1 MIAAV
6 LFELLNSSFRI
17 GLSRDQAGLPTQ
29 GAKVEPC
36 VHGMC
41 ARKSWRRGQGGSSYR
56 IVSIVRKIVRIFKSP
71 FVKKLVE
78 NVRRWF
84 NSIDASFPPLKTVT
98 LIKVCCAEWN
108 LRLGEFFRVSNN
120 LRRFLLFLEY
130 RINCSTNNKNYRNI
144 SDSYICEVSYSILWI
159 DLKISSTCYFF

>member
-71 FVKKLVE
+71 LVKKLVE
-78 NVRRWF
+78 NVRRRF

-108 LRLGEFFRVSNN
+108 LRLSEFFRVSNN
-120 LRRFLLFLEY
+120 LRRFLLF
-130 RINCSTNNKNYRNI
+130 S
-144 SDSYICEVSYSILWI
+144 SIVLI
-159 DLKISSTCYFF
+159 VRLIIKIIVI

>member
-29 GAKVEPC
+29 GAKVEPR
-36 VHGMC
+36 VHVMC

-71 FVKKLVE
+71 LVKKLVE
-78 NVRRWF
+78 NVRRRF

-98 LIKVCCAEWN
+98 LIKVCCAKWN

-120 LRRFLLFLEY
+120 LRRFLLLLEY

-144 SDSYICEVSYSILWI
+144 SDSYICEWT
-159 DLKISSTCYFF
+159 LKISSTCYFS